1 MASSFLVVNSFSLI
15 VNYLHWLINGS
26 FLSNQLFSKC
36 AIVGVVNTEK
46 RVSQGFWWTR
56 EHGQFQLGNWGTKAK
71 YFGEQGNMGTWEH
84 ESVLRITGTKQFLCD
99 NFFVTVLNCSCRWGK
114 LVNFYDKYI
123 CWKARVLA
131 FIYITAAIYCIMG
144 RGKQQCVGH
153 LKSKSVVKAT
163 RNYSISFH
171 YKSAPGPEMS
181 FSYVIFRPAEH

>member
-1 MASSFLVVNSFSLI
+1 MRHCRRGQYRKEGLPGVLVNKGTWSISA
-15 VNYLHWLINGS
+15 G
-26 FLSNQLFSKC
+26 
-36 AIVGVVNTEK
+36 E
-46 RVSQGFWWTR
+46 
-56 EHGQFQLGNWGTKAK
+56 LGNKGKIFWGTR
-71 YFGEQGNMGTWEH
+71 EH

-181 FSYVIFRPAEH
+181 FSYMIFRPAEH